1 MEISMAQART
11 INDTQA
17 KAILAVI
24 KQGKNAER
32 NYLIFALSYYAGM
45 RSKEIASLNT
55 TDVYTSHGTVKDVIS
70 LDSNMT
76 KGKKAREVFVNSTL
90 KRYLSVY
97 SKALTASSSQVLV
110 KPMGTH
116 KRFTANS
123 LSIVLNNIYKRAGF
137 EGCSS
142 HTGRRSFA
150 TRLSEQGTSIR
161 VIQRLG
167 GWSSIASVMPYLD
180 ANEEMLKNAVETL
193 S

>member
-1 MEISMAQART
+1 MPQARVIT
-11 INDTQA
+11 ERQA
-17 KAILAVI
+17 KTILTI
-24 KQGKNAER
+24 ISKGKHSKRNA
-32 NYLIFALSYYAGM
+32 LVFALSYYAGM
-45 RSKEIASLNT
+45 RVKEIASLNIST
-55 TDVYTSHGTVKDVIS
+55 CITNKGSIREVIY
-70 LDSNMT
+70 LDASMT
-76 KGKKAREVFVNSTL
+76 KGKKGREVFLNTTVREYLKDFINSDNRTN
-90 KRYLSVY
+90 
-97 SKALTASSSQVLV
+97 TDILV
-110 KPMGTH
+110 RPMGTH